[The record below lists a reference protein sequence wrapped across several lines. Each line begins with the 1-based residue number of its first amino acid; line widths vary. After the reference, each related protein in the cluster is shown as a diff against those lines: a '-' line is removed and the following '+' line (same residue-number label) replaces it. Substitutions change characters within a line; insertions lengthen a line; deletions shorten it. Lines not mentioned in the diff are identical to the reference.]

1 MKKQFI
7 DTITK
12 ELTEKESIN
21 ITVSIECAEI
31 NLQNCHNLEVEGIEE
46 TENTIELAT
55 DILTFKIGKNY
66 TKLSFDEYE
75 NEYTFEYV
83 NGVVITVTII

>member
-66 TKLSFDEYE
+66 TELSFDEYE